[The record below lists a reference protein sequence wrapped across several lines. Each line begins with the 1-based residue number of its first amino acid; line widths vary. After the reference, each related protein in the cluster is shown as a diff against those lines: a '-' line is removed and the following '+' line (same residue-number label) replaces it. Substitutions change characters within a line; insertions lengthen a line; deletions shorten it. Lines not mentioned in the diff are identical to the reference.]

1 MTTIPILT
9 LLIATPAVGALL
21 IAFLKSNQH
30 AAIRAIALGASL
42 VTFAEFVY
50 LWFAFQRGVPGLQ
63 FVEQHEWIPAWNIRY
78 ALGVDGISLV
88 MVGLIALLVPFCV
101 AYMWNTE
108 HHIRGLA
115 LSLLGMQSPLIG
127 VFLANDLVL
136 FYLFFEVMLIPTW
149 LAIGAFGT
157 EDRVRA
163 AMKFFIYTLVGGMAF
178 LAGIIYI
185 WMNTGTFKIDSLH
198 GAGLSLNVQ
207 NPVFWLFFLAF
218 AIKLPLMPL
227 HTWQANAYA
236 SAPIPI
242 AVLLAAVM
250 GKVGAYGF
258 IRLNVGLVPD
268 ATKANITL
276 VAFLSVLGIVIG
288 AMIAAA
294 QKDLKR
300 LIAYSSLAHLG
311 FIALGIFAA
320 TNVSMSGAVVQMV
333 NHGITTAA
341 LFMLVGWLVVHSG
354 TNRIA
359 DHGGIFS
366 KAPALGGIF
375 LFSVM
380 ASIAVP
386 GLNGFPGEFSILV
399 GSYSVLPKL
408 TAVATTGVI
417 LAAVYFLWTYQRA
430 FFGPVHGASEHM
442 SDLTGPQRYLVYPLL
457 VLMLVFGLYPAPLF
471 NVVNPAVDHLLGA
484 TATATAPISTP
495 VDTTTEPAEMQ
506 PVTTPGQAQS
516 EGN

>member
-1 MTTIPILT
+1 MSTIPILT
-9 LLIATPAVGALL
+9 LLIATPAIGALL

-42 VTFAEFVY
+42 VTLAEFIY
-50 LWFAFQRGVPGLQ
+50 LWVSFQRGVPGLQ
-63 FVEQHEWIPAWNIRY
+63 FVEDYKWIPDWNIRY

-88 MVGLIALLVPFCV
+88 MVGLIALLVPFMV
-101 AYMWNTE
+101 VYMWNTQ
-108 HHIRGLA
+108 HHMRGLA
-115 LSLLGMQSPLIG
+115 MCLLGMQAPLIG

-136 FYLFFEVMLIPTW
+136 FYLFFELMLIPTW

-178 LAGIIYI
+178 LAGLIYI
-185 WMNTGTFKIDSLH
+185 WMNTGTFKIDALH
-198 GAGLSLNVQ
+198 GVGLPMSIQ
-207 NPVFWLFFLAF
+207 SPVFWLFFLAF
-218 AIKLPLMPL
+218 AIKLPLMPF

-258 IRLNVGLVPD
+258 IRLNVGLLPE
-268 ATKANITL
+268 ATEQHATMAGAL
-276 VAFLSVLGIVIG
+276 AVLGIIVG

-300 LIAYSSLAHLG
+300 LIAFSSLAHLG
-311 FIALGIFAA
+311 FIALGIFSA

-359 DHGGIFS
+359 DHGGIFT

-375 LFSVM
+375 LFAIM

-399 GSYSVLPKL
+399 GSYPVLPKL
-408 TAVATTGVI
+408 TALAATGVI
-417 LAAVYFLWTYQRA
+417 LAAVYFLWAYQRA
-430 FFGPVHGASEHM
+430 FFGPLRGASETM
-442 SDLTGPQRYLVYPLL
+442 TDLTGPQRYLVYPLL
-457 VLMLVFGLYPAPLF
+457 VLMLFFGLYPAPLF
-471 NVVNPAVDHLLGA
+471 NVVNPAVDHLLGT
-484 TATATAPISTP
+484 TATATAP
-495 VDTTTEPAEMQ
+495 VDTPAGAVSAEPQ
-506 PVTTPGQAQS
+506 PAAPAQS
-516 EGN
+516 QTEGK